1 MIKCTSPCKSWC
13 SLVKS
18 PKFFSTRHG
27 IYPLLLLCLDMVEHW
42 NSLCVLATKSL
53 RSTCVYHSSI
63 ANESFRVLGS
73 CNGIVCVSKLF
84 NGKLIIWNPSIRK
97 SITLPNPVSAT
108 GSALVLSFSSNDC
121 KVL

>member
-1 MIKCTSPCKSWC
+1 MSPTYLPIRCMIKCTSPCKSWC

-18 PKFFSTRHG
+18 PKFFSTHHA

-63 ANESFRVLGS
+63 ANERFRVPGS
-73 CNGIVCVSKLF
+73 CNGIVCVANSSSGILPL
-84 NGKLIIWNPSIRK
+84 GNP
-97 SITLPNPVSAT
+97 
-108 GSALVLSFSSNDC
+108 
-121 KVL
+121 